1 MLHLVFILVIPQPR
15 CIIGSMLTSKR
26 EIFCQG
32 LAGGLTQS
40 EAYRRSHDASGM
52 KTATLNEEASR
63 LAAVPDVSL
72 RVAELREASTAKF
85 VEKRVWDLERLVDEA
100 ETNMAGAREDRQWSA
115 ANGSLTTIGKAT
127 GLLVDKMDVSVTHT
141 LKPGLSLE
149 ELEAR
154 LQRLDA
160 LDVGVVDGTSEVI
173 E

>member
-1 MLHLVFILVIPQPR
+1 
-15 CIIGSMLTSKR
+15 
-26 EIFCQG
+26 
-32 LAGGLTQS
+32 
-40 EAYRRSHDASGM
+40 M

-100 ETNMAGAREDRQWSA
+100 ETNMSGAREDHQWSA

-127 GLLVDKMDVSVTHT
+127 GLLVDKVDVNVTHT

-149 ELEAR
+149 ELEER

-160 LDVGVVDGTSEVI
+160 LEAGMIDGTSEVI